1 MSYKFMYEINI
12 YFRGK
17 YFYLLNF
24 KFSKCCSVLVQF
36 RVCFGVHPSLLITRI
51 FPEKK
56 IDQKKENLVFLLLN
70 KIHTGDDFNPRIWQE
85 YFRSR
90 PKTLLGPELHLYIF
104 CDVFIVNTS
113 KIISHCTDITG
124 KQCLLTC
131 LLIDGLIPSI
141 NFLPCI

>member
-70 KIHTGDDFNPRIWQE
+70 KIHTVMILIHGYDKNISDQDQ
-85 YFRSR
+85 
-90 PKTLLGPELHLYIF
+90 KTLLGPELHLYIF